1 MLGHSMVPII
11 NKSTCVT
18 KKTVDHIFMNS
29 VTTTKFKIEIAL
41 DHFPIFFV
49 TDYDIYI
56 KKRKEPYRFK
66 RNFFDISVEKFKYKW
81 RTVNWEGII
90 KSSGTNNAYD
100 SFIEA
105 VSAIYDAFFPKNEN

>member
-1 MLGHSMVPII
+1 MVPII

-29 VTTTKFKIEIAL
+29 VTTTKFKIEIAS

-56 KKRKEPYRFK
+56 KKE
-66 RNFFDISVEKFKYKW
+66 RNRIDL
-81 RTVNWEGII
+81 
-90 KSSGTNNAYD
+90 
-100 SFIEA
+100 
-105 VSAIYDAFFPKNEN
+105 SAIFLIFPWKNSNTNDALLTGKVL